1 MTTKAKST
9 PRKSAAARKRT
20 PAQIKA
26 YNDFIDKVTC
36 DEVFRE
42 LVVQDPKGM
51 LTRFDLAEEDIQ
63 AIKTAPAWAWLRGLW
78 KTPKGW

>member
-1 MTTKAKST
+1 MTTKAKSST
-9 PRKSAAARKRT
+9 RKNNATRKRT
-20 PAQIKA
+20 PAQVRA

-51 LTRFDLAEEDIQ
+51 LARFDLAEEDLQ
-63 AIKTAPAWAWLRGLW
+63 AIKSAPAWAWLRELW
-78 KTPKGW
+78 KAPKGW

>member
-1 MTTKAKST
+1 MTTKARSIA
-9 PRKSAAARKRT
+9 RKSSAPRNRT

-36 DEVFRE
+36 DEIFRE

-51 LTRFDLAEEDIQ
+51 LARYNLAADDLQ
-63 AIKTAPAWAWLRGLW
+63 AIKTAPAWAWLRALW